1 LSLVLPIGLVLL
13 LGFFLLARRG
23 PDPRVVVRSLSTSD
37 RQFLADE
44 LERIVRLPLYNAE
57 DEDAWYAATADA
69 REHLRSRFDDV
80 GSVVPRQI
88 YHYFSDADLH
98 RKEPSYRAAQEKYV
112 VDFIRQL
119 REQI

>member
-23 PDPRVVVRSLSTSD
+23 ADPRVVARSLSTSD

-44 LERIVRLPLYNAE
+44 LDRIVRLPLHTAE

-69 REHLRSRFDDV
+69 RERLRSRFDDV
-80 GSVVPRQI
+80 GSVVPQPI

-112 VDFIRQL
+112 VDFIRRL